1 MDGHRDGSASGPG
14 GRLILVLGG
23 ARSGKSSFAQE
34 YAARLERE
42 EKAAV
47 VFVATARAGDEE
59 MRRRIEAHRQ
69 NRPRGWKTVEEPLQ
83 VSRAIDEHCA
93 GGTVAIV
100 DCLTLLLSNIIHEKT
115 ELDREALQ
123 NEVEKEI
130 SGIVRAVRN
139 RRATVLIVS
148 NEVGMGVVPSSPLG
162 RFFRDVAGRA
172 NISLAREADEV
183 HFLVAGIPQKLK

>member
-1 MDGHRDGSASGPG
+1 MDKPR

-59 MRRRIEAHRQ
+59 MRRRIEAHRRS
-69 NRPRGWKTVEEPLQ
+69 RPSGWKTVEEPLQ

-93 GGTVAIV
+93 EGTVAIV
-100 DCLTLLLSNIIHEKT
+100 DCLTLLLSNIIQEKT
-115 ELDREALQ
+115 EPDREALQ
-123 NEVEKEI
+123 NEVEREI
-130 SGIVRAVRN
+130 SGIARAARN
-139 RRATVLIVS
+139 SRATVLIVS
-148 NEVGMGVVPSSPLG
+148 NEVGMGVVPASPLG

-183 HFLVAGIPQKLK
+183 HFLVAGIPRKLK